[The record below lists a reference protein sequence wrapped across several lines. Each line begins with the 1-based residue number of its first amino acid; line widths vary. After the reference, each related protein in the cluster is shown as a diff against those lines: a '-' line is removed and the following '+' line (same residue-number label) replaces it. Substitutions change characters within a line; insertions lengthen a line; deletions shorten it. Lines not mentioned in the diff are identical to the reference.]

1 MRIIDWT
8 SDVCSSVLDGD
19 RTARERPRARG
30 AETVVARRCG
40 EDAARAL
47 GVGQR
52 TDLVRRAADLEGS
65 GRLKMVGLQPD
76 VGPQLVRKHP
86 AAIERRF
93 DHLRPDA
100 AIGLFDAGELRCEI
114 PRPTLSTP
122 PKSRSD
128 ERRGGKECVR
138 TFRT

>member
-76 VGPQLVRKHP
+76 VGTQLVRKHQ

-93 DHLRPDA
+93 DHLRA
-100 AIGLFDAGELRCEI
+100 EAEI
-114 PRPTLSTP
+114 DRESTRLNSS
-122 PKSRSD
+122 K
-128 ERRGGKECVR
+128 
-138 TFRT
+138 